1 MTSGE
6 HPIELNLRQLRQ
18 SYAELRIIE
27 QKRLAQLSRSLKRH
41 GQQSPVLVV
50 AGEEADRYVL
60 IDGYLRVMALD
71 QLGRDTVRALPLRLC
86 ERQALVLCHRAEP
99 VWRRTELEQGW
110 LVRLLSDRHNEGI
123 DKIARDL
130 GQSSSWVQRRLTL
143 VRQLPESEQDLVRQG
158 ILSPYAAVRHCPAT
172 LSRKNNAG
180 FQGGSAGRP
189 LPPPAP

>member
-1 MTSGE
+1 MNSGE
-6 HPIELNLRQLRQ
+6 RPIELNLRQLRQ

-27 QKRLAQLSRSLKRH
+27 KKRLAQLSWSLKRH

-60 IDGYLRVMALD
+60 IDGYLRAMALD
-71 QLGRDTVRALPLRLC
+71 QLGRETVRALLLPLC

-110 LVRLLSDRHNEGI
+110 LVRLLSERHKAGVNE
-123 DKIARDL
+123 IARDL

-143 VRQLPESEQDLVRQG
+143 VRQLPESEQALVRQG
-158 ILSPYAAVRHCPAT
+158 ILSPYAAVRRCPAN
-172 LSRKNNAG
+172 LSRGNNA
-180 FQGGSAGRP
+180 GSAGRP
-189 LPPPAP
+189 LPPPAPR